1 MANTIQRAHRNIL
14 CFNHNL
20 ADDLVA
26 QEVRIPWAD
35 STEQVSSGTKNAHTC
50 LYAMR
55 LLKFGIKPEDDLVNN
70 FTIDVKLSS
79 IAGTGGAGGD
89 AITLIATATTA
100 QFGPYPGGD
109 WKLIQVATADFDAD
123 PYVAANLDAVISI
136 TPSTDTGGG
145 SQDYFITSYWEMFLN

>member
-1 MANTIQRAHRNIL
+1 MANKIQRARRHIL

-20 ADDLVA
+20 NDDLEA
-26 QEVRIPWAD
+26 QEIRVPWAD
-35 STEQVSSGTKNAHTC
+35 STEQPVTGTKNAHTC

-55 LLKFGIKPEDDLVNN
+55 LLKFGIKPEADLTNN

-89 AITLIATATTA
+89 AITLVATATTA

-109 WKLIQVATADFDAD
+109 FKLIQVATSDFDAD
-123 PYVAANLDAVISI
+123 PYIAANLDAVISI

-145 SQDYFITSYWEMFLN
+145 GQDYFITSYWEMFI